1 MKYENLNEINKE
13 LMTMDIKGKDYV
25 EVNQRILGFKR
36 LYENGSIETEIIS
49 NNDGVVIM
57 KATVK
62 DDNGKILST
71 GHAYEK
77 ENSTFI
83 NKTSYIENCETSAV
97 GRALGILGI
106 GINTS
111 IASAEEV
118 LNAQKQQQKP
128 TDDLITYNQTQ
139 ELFKI
144 VGKETENRQLIKNIM
159 AEYGYV
165 SSGEIKHVDLPKIIE

>member
-71 GHAYEK
+71 GHA
-77 ENSTFI
+77 
-83 NKTSYIENCETSAV
+83 
-97 GRALGILGI
+97 
-106 GINTS
+106 
-111 IASAEEV
+111 
-118 LNAQKQQQKP
+118 
-128 TDDLITYNQTQ
+128 
-139 ELFKI
+139 
-144 VGKETENRQLIKNIM
+144 
-159 AEYGYV
+159 
-165 SSGEIKHVDLPKIIE
+165 